1 MKDSR
6 IVPKALS
13 ALTLLVVGGAG
24 AGAAM
29 ASPAS
34 TGDGEAN
41 VLISATRISSLND
54 LTMAEFEVRSAEN
67 GLVALAA
74 GGHHDDS
81 IGSHHHH
88 EAAAVPVTT
97 SSAAQGFNV

>member
-13 ALTLLVVGGAG
+13 ALTLLVVGSTG

-29 ASPAS
+29 ASP
-34 TGDGEAN
+34 TPLGEGEAN
-41 VLISATRISSLND
+41 VLISATRISSLED
-54 LTMAEFEVRSAEN
+54 LSMAEFEVRSADN
-67 GLVALAA
+67 LLVALAA

-81 IGSHHHH
+81 FGSHHHH
-88 EAAAVPVTT
+88 EAAAVPVNT
-97 SSAAQGFNV
+97 SSAADGFNV